1 VSDLEPDLPC
11 SFCSTPSSPT
21 LCLVEDFVVVML
33 EAMRAGLEQRAVT
46 SCRRD
51 EQGEGGKIPIVEKK
65 VAVPANPTN
74 QPKN

>member
-1 VSDLEPDLPC
+1 
-11 SFCSTPSSPT
+11 
-21 LCLVEDFVVVML
+21 VEDFVVVML